1 MPIQNKI
8 PNAIAAIRV
17 STTQQGTHGDSPEA
31 QREQIERF
39 AEIRGVNLKEI
50 FLFMESA
57 SKEEQPMQQAVN
69 YCIDPK
75 HKIDIFIVK
84 SIDRFTRGGSYV
96 YSNLKNQLD
105 RCNVQLVD
113 IYGVIGTRKVNT
125 LEHLGIS
132 YKWSVYDPTKNSEI
146 LEAERASDEKRDIMS
161 RMIGAQIRYARM
173 GYWMRKPPL
182 GLIGRT
188 VETINGSRQI
198 LMPEPGKAPW
208 IIAMF
213 ELKARRTLSNLQIVD
228 RINDMGYRT
237 PIRLIR
243 DKKNRMKI
251 IARRGGNKLSVKIM
265 DNHIK
270 NMLYAGVICEKWTSY
285 KPIKGRFNGL
295 VSIETF
301 NQANWNNLEIVQN
314 GSELEIK
321 DLKLKNKAEQI
332 KRSAND
338 NYPFRGVVACPECGR
353 VFCGSASRGSS
364 NKFYP
369 AYHCSHH
376 GHYLRIPKE
385 RFEQSIYEF
394 VSHITTKPGYVE
406 KITSYVITEWHKR
419 EDQNT
424 NNIKSMQSEI
434 AIMEENIRTF
444 VSNMKYMKSAISISY
459 TEDEISN
466 IESEIRKT
474 REIVAYYQ
482 DKIVPS
488 DIEIEHRIKQ
498 YLSDIGGL
506 ISSGD
511 CDYVIRSLHFALLF
525 KKIPSY
531 YEVAE
536 CDPINLCDIFQY
548 SESKSIC
555 PVR

>member
-17 STTQQGTHGDSPEA
+17 STTSQGTHGDSPEA
-31 QREQIERF
+31 QKEQIERF
-39 AEIRGVNLKEI
+39 AGIRGVNLKEI

-57 SKEEQPMQQAVN
+57 SKEKQPMQQAVN

-96 YSNLKNQLD
+96 YSNLKSQLE

-161 RMIGAQIRYARM
+161 RMIGAEIRYARL
-173 GYWMRKPPL
+173 GYYMRRPPL
-182 GLIGRT
+182 GLTSET
-188 VETINGSRQI
+188 VETINGSRHI
-198 LMPEPGKAPW
+198 LIPDPEKAQW
-208 IIAMF
+208 IIRMF
-213 ELKARRTLSNLQIVD
+213 ELKARKTLSNLQIVD
-228 RINDMGYRT
+228 QINDMGYSS
-237 PIRLIR
+237 PIQFIR

-251 IARRGGNKLSVKIM
+251 IARRGGNKLTVKVM
-265 DNHIK
+265 DRYIK
-270 NMLYAGVICEKWTSY
+270 NMLYAGVICEKWTWY
-285 KPIKGRFNGL
+285 KPIKARFNGL

-301 NQANWNNLEIVQN
+301 NQANWGGVTIVQN
-314 GSELEIK
+314 GIELETK
-321 DLKLKNKAEQI
+321 DLKAKTKQI
-332 KRSAND
+332 QRSTND
-338 NYPFRGVVACPECGR
+338 NYPFRGVVACPECGKL
-353 VFCGSASRGSS
+353 FCGSASRGRN
-364 NKFYP
+364 NKRYP

-394 VSHITTKPGYVE
+394 VSHITTKARYVE
-406 KITSYVITEWHKR
+406 KITGYVIAEWHKR
-419 EDQNT
+419 ENQNT

-434 AIMEENIRTF
+434 TRMEENIRTF
-444 VSNMKYMKSAISISY
+444 VSNMKYMKSAISIEY
-459 TEDEISN
+459 AEDEISN
-466 IESEIRKT
+466 TESEIRKAK
-474 REIVAYYQ
+474 EIVAYYQ

-488 DIEIEHRIKQ
+488 DAEIEHRIQ
-498 YLSDIGGL
+498 QLLSNIGDL

-511 CDYVIRSLHFALLF
+511 CDYTIRALHFAFLF

-548 SESKSIC
+548 SKPKSIC
-555 PVR
+555 PAR

>member
-39 AEIRGVNLKEI
+39 AGIRGVNLKEI

-57 SKEEQPMQQAVN
+57 SKEEQPMQQAIN

-75 HKIDIFIVK
+75 HKIDMFIVK
-84 SIDRFTRGGSYV
+84 SIDRFTRGGSYA
-96 YSNLKNQLD
+96 YSNLKRQLD

-125 LEHLGIS
+125 LEHLGVS

-161 RMIGAQIRYARM
+161 RMIGAEIRYTRM

-182 GLIGRT
+182 GLVNQEI
-188 VETINGSRQI
+188 ETINGNRQV
-198 LMPEPGKAPW
+198 LMPDPEKAQW
-208 IIAMF
+208 IINMF
-213 ELKARRTLSNLQIVD
+213 ELKARRTLSSLQIVNQ
-228 RINDMGYRT
+228 INEMGYRSPT
-237 PIRLIR
+237 QLIR

-251 IARRGGNKLSVKIM
+251 VARRGGNKLTVKVM
-265 DNHIK
+265 DRHIK
-270 NMLYAGVICEKWTSY
+270 NMLYAGVICEKWTWY
-285 KPIKGRFNGL
+285 KPIKARFNGL

-301 NQANWNNLEIVQN
+301 NQANWNSVTIVQN
-314 GSELEIK
+314 GAELEAK
-321 DLKLKNKAEQI
+321 DLKAKTKQI
-332 KRSAND
+332 QRSTND

-353 VFCGSASRGSS
+353 LFCGSASRGRLG
-364 NKFYP
+364 KYYP

-394 VSHITTKPGYVE
+394 VSHITTKSGYIE
-406 KITSYVITEWHKR
+406 KIAGYVITEWHKR
-419 EDQNT
+419 ENQNA

-434 AIMEENIRTF
+434 AVMEENIRIF
-444 VSNMKYMKSAISISY
+444 VSNMKYMKSAISIAY
-459 TEDEISN
+459 AEDEITS
-466 IESEIRKT
+466 IESEIGKA
-474 REIVAYYQ
+474 REVVAYYQ

-488 DIEIEHRIKQ
+488 DTEIEHRIKQ
-498 YLSDIGGL
+498 LLLDIGDL

-511 CDYVIRSLHFALLF
+511 CDYTIRALHFALLF
-525 KKIPSY
+525 KNIPSY
-531 YEVAE
+531 YEIAE
-536 CDPINLCDIFQY
+536 CDPINLCDIFKY
-548 SESKSIC
+548 SKSKSIC
-555 PVR
+555 PAR

>member
-57 SKEEQPMQQAVN
+57 SKEEQPMQQAID

-84 SIDRFTRGGSYV
+84 SIDRFTRGGSYA
-96 YSNLKNQLD
+96 YSNLKRQLD

-113 IYGVIGTRKVNT
+113 IYGVIGTQKVNT
-125 LEHLGIS
+125 LEHLGVS
-132 YKWSVYDPTKNSEI
+132 YKWSVYDPTKNSEM

-161 RMIGAQIRYARM
+161 RMIGAQIRYARL
-173 GYWMRKPPL
+173 GYHMRRPPL
-182 GLIGRT
+182 GFISQT

-228 RINDMGYRT
+228 RINDMGYLT
-237 PIRLIR
+237 PVRLIR

-251 IARRGGNKLSVKIM
+251 IARVGGNKLTLKTM
-265 DNHIK
+265 DGHIK
-270 NMLYAGVICEKWTSY
+270 NMLYAGVICEKWTLH

-301 NQANWNNLEIVQN
+301 NQANWNSIEIVQN
-314 GSELEIK
+314 GVELGIK
-321 DLKLKNKAEQI
+321 DLKARTKQI
-332 KRSAND
+332 NRSND
-338 NYPFRGVVACPECGR
+338 NYPFRGVEACPECGR
-353 VFCGSASRGSS
+353 LFFGSASRGRWG
-364 NKFYP
+364 KYYP
-369 AYHCSHH
+369 AYHCSYY

-394 VSHITTKPGYVE
+394 VSHITTKPRYVE
-406 KITSYVITEWHKR
+406 KIASYVIAEWHKR
-419 EDQNT
+419 ENQNT

-434 AIMEENIRTF
+434 ARMEENIRTF
-444 VSNMKYMKSAISISY
+444 VSNMKYMKSAISIEY
-459 TEDEISN
+459 AEDEISN
-466 IESEIRKT
+466 TESEIRKAK
-474 REIVAYYQ
+474 EIVAYYQ

-488 DIEIEHRIKQ
+488 DAEIECRIKQ
-498 YLSDIGGL
+498 LLSDIGGL

-511 CDYVIRSLHFALLF
+511 YDYVIRSLHFALLF

-555 PVR
+555 SAR

>member
-1 MPIQNKI
+1 MPTQTKI

-39 AEIRGVNLKEI
+39 AGIRGVNLKEV

-96 YSNLKNQLD
+96 YSNLKRQLD

-113 IYGVIGTRKVNT
+113 IYGVIGAQKVNT
-125 LEHLGIS
+125 LEHLGVS

-182 GLIGRT
+182 GLISQT
-188 VETINGSRQI
+188 IETINGSRQI
-198 LMPEPGKAPW
+198 LMPEPKKAQW
-208 IIAMF
+208 IISMF

-228 RINDMGYRT
+228 KINDMGYRS
-237 PIRLIR
+237 PIQLIR

-251 IARRGGNKLSVKIM
+251 IARRGGNKLTLKTM
-265 DNHIK
+265 NGHIK
-270 NMLYAGVICEKWTSY
+270 NMLYAGVICERWTWN
-285 KPIKGRFNGL
+285 KPIKARFNGL

-301 NQANWNNLEIVQN
+301 NQANWDDVTIVQN
-314 GSELEIK
+314 GSELEMK
-321 DLKLKNKAEQI
+321 DLKARTKQI
-332 KRSAND
+332 NRSND
-338 NYPFRGVVACPECGR
+338 NYPFSGVVACPECNR
-353 VFCGSASRGSS
+353 LFCGSASRGRWG
-364 NKFYP
+364 KYYP

-394 VSHITTKPGYVE
+394 ASHITTKIRYVE
-406 KITSYVITEWHKR
+406 KITGYVITEWHKR
-419 EDQNT
+419 VDQNT
-424 NNIKSMQSEI
+424 NNINSMQSEI
-434 AIMEENIRTF
+434 ARMEENIRTF
-444 VSNMKYMKSAISISY
+444 VSNMKYMKSAISIEY
-459 TEDEISN
+459 AEDEISN
-466 IESEIRKT
+466 TESEIIRAK
-474 REIVAYYQ
+474 EIVAYYQ

-488 DIEIEHRIKQ
+488 DAEIECRIKQ

-511 CDYVIRSLHFALLF
+511 CDYTIRSLHFALLF

-536 CDPINLCDIFQY
+536 CDPTNLCDIFRY